1 VILARWE
8 GEDGLA
14 FFGAIVAGQS
24 HEVINV
30 LNIINELT
38 GLQKDILQTA
48 ASGMVDVARLA
59 GIADKIE
66 GQVIRGVKIVS
77 EVNRFAHS
85 IDVPVAVFDLR
96 ELLDRVVFLAER
108 SARMRRTRLASST
121 QGTPVMMEGN
131 PFLLQQ
137 IVFCCVDMA
146 AASASD
152 EETVS
157 VRCRAE
163 SNTAEV
169 TITFG
174 DANSDVGEYSTRVA
188 RIEALLH
195 GIGGEFVVIPE
206 AGGRTNIVLRVPLR
220 GDAQSAVD
228 GDRREGVDAS

>member
-1 VILARWE
+1 VPRWE
-8 GEDGLA
+8 GDQGLA
-14 FFGAIVAGQS
+14 FFGVIVTGQS

-38 GLQKDILQTA
+38 GLQKDILQSA
-48 ASGMVDVARLA
+48 APGTVDVARLA

-108 SARMRRTRLASST
+108 SARMRRTLLAWSS
-121 QGTPVMMEGN
+121 QGPPVMMEGD

-137 IVFCCVDMA
+137 IVFNCIDMA
-146 AASASD
+146 VASARD
-152 EETVS
+152 QGTVS
-157 VRCRAE
+157 VDCRAA
-163 SNTAEV
+163 SHAAEI
-169 TITFG
+169 TIACDDATWDG
-174 DANSDVGEYSTRVA
+174 DKLTSRVV

-195 GIGGEFVVIPE
+195 GIGGEFVEIPK
-206 AGGRTNIVLRVPLR
+206 AGGRTDIVLRLPLR
-220 GDAQSAVD
+220 SDAQSAVG

>member
-1 VILARWE
+1 MARWE
-8 GEDGLA
+8 DEDGLA

-38 GLQKDILQTA
+38 GLQKDILQTT
-48 ASGMVDVARLA
+48 ASGTVDVARLS
-59 GIADKIE
+59 GIADRIE
-66 GQVIRGVKIVS
+66 DQVVRGVKIVS
-77 EVNRFAHS
+77 QVNRFAHS

-96 ELLDRVVFLAER
+96 ELLDRVLFLAER

-121 QGTPVMMEGN
+121 QGTPIMMEGN
-131 PFLLQQ
+131 PFLLEQ
-137 IVFCCVDMA
+137 IIFYCVDMA

-163 SNTAEV
+163 SDTAEI

-174 DANSDVGEYSTRVA
+174 GANSVVDEHSKQVA
-188 RIEALLH
+188 RIEALLR
-195 GIGGEFVVIPE
+195 GIGGEFVKKP
-206 AGGRTNIVLRVPLR
+206 GGGGHTDMVLRLPLR
-220 GDAQSAVD
+220 DDAQLMVG
-228 GDRREGVDAS
+228 GDRGEGIDAS

>member
-1 VILARWE
+1 MARWG
-8 GEDGLA
+8 GEEGLA
-14 FFGAIVAGQS
+14 FFGVIVAGQS

-48 ASGMVDVARLA
+48 ASGTVDLARLS

-66 GQVIRGVKIVS
+66 DQVVRGVKIVS

-108 SARMRRTRLASST
+108 SARMRRTSLALST
-121 QGTPVMMEGN
+121 QGMPVMMEGN

-137 IVFCCVDMA
+137 IIFYCIDMA

-152 EETVS
+152 EGTVS

-163 SNTAEV
+163 SNTAEI

-174 DANSDVGEYSTRVA
+174 DANSDMDEHSTRVA

-195 GIGGEFVVIPE
+195 GIGGEFVKQP
-206 AGGRTNIVLRVPLR
+206 GGGGHTDIVLRVPLR
-220 GDAQSAVD
+220 DDAQSTVG
-228 GDRREGVDAS
+228 GDRGESIDAS